1 MILSKG
7 RYNMLLLLLVSPMT
21 LLARGKMSCM
31 LSRYM
36 RWRMTCGDF
45 SYSPRMLVK
54 REVLPWAS
62 PTTLAL

>member
-7 RYNMLLLLLVSPMT
+7 KYNMLLLLLVSTMT
-21 LLARGKMSCM
+21 LLARVKMSCM

-36 RWRMTCGDF
+36 RWRMTWGDF

-54 REVLPWAS
+54 REVLPCAS